1 MIDYILDRLSE
12 SSTWRG
18 ITLLATAAGMG
29 LSPEQAGAICTAG
42 LAVVGMINV
51 FRKEGKK
58 L

>member
-18 ITLLATAAGMG
+18 ITLLATATGIV
-29 LSPEQAGAICTAG
+29 LSPEQVAAISAAG
-42 LAVVGMINV
+42 LALVGAINV
-51 FRKEGKK
+51 FRKEGRK

>member
-1 MIDYILDRLSE
+1 MIDYILDRLAE

-18 ITLLATAAGMG
+18 ITLIATAAGIV
-29 LSPEQAGAICTAG
+29 LSPEQSAAICSAG
-42 LAVVGMINV
+42 LALVGAINV